1 MSFSEWQRAQRRG
14 RQPSPHPAQSGAL
27 RVGAAARVAGDARLR
42 ARDDPGKYDRTT
54 TPTGTRLAVWGDTW
68 KRFATE
74 RNFGIIDTLRAIATE
89 RGTTVAA
96 VAIAWLLARPE
107 TSSIILG
114 ARTVEQLDGNLAALS
129 VTLSPE
135 ERKRLDDTVG
145 R

>member
-1 MSFSEWQRAQRRG
+1 MLVW
-14 RQPSPHPAQSGAL
+14 SPLASGL
-27 RVGAAARVAGDARLR
+27 LS
-42 ARDDPGKYDRTT
+42 GKYDRTT

-135 ERKRLDDTVG
+135 ERKRLDDVSALDWGYPYSMIG
-145 R
+145 RSQPW